1 MENNSF
7 KKRESIL
14 SFILYHLL
22 KILIVHPLF
31 LTYFRGKVY
40 GQENIPKGKPVIV
53 ISNHSSYLDPPLIS
67 SCMNRPVAFMAKE
80 ELFKIPLLAQA
91 IRLCGAYPVKRET
104 GDRGAIK
111 SAINALKNGGLV
123 GIFLQGTRTKD
134 GSIDKPKLGAA
145 MIANRTQA
153 LLLPI
158 SLWGTHEILKKGS
171 FFPISVPLTIRIGK
185 PVEPP
190 QSNKRKELK
199 EVTQK
204 CADRINQL
212 NSLGR

>member
-1 MENNSF
+1 
-7 KKRESIL
+7 
-14 SFILYHLL
+14 
-22 KILIVHPLF
+22 
-31 LTYFRGKVY
+31 
-40 GQENIPKGKPVIV
+40 
-53 ISNHSSYLDPPLIS
+53 
-67 SCMNRPVAFMAKE
+67 
-80 ELFKIPLLAQA
+80 
-91 IRLCGAYPVKRET
+91 
-104 GDRGAIK
+104 
-111 SAINALKNGGLV
+111 
-123 GIFLQGTRTKD
+123 
-134 GSIDKPKLGAA
+134 